1 MPLNAT
7 KNGAKDGKRKA
18 ENFSNSNLFLMTAA
32 GLSRPREAV
41 AIVDCWIW
49 QIATENLFSK
59 SLILQRQLFATANN
73 SRTQISLPRRH
84 RLKGRNSQI
93 DKKIRGRFPTTSYLE
108 THCEFLSN
116 PNLNKWRNLTAVCS
130 YHRSCKIVV
139 QSLYQKRRWQSRNC
153 AKSPKVISFCP
164 NRTFY
169 AKIANISND
178 LNDPND
184 SNTPVIREIYANI
197 RNKYLHK
204 IEKFSIFAVAN
215 TKN

>member
-1 MPLNAT
+1 MALKR
-7 KNGAKDGKRKA
+7 KNGSDAKPRAKA
-18 ENFSNSNLFLMTAA
+18 TCRLCRGRRSKSLRSRIKTENFSNSNLFLTTAA

-59 SLILQRQLFATANN
+59 SLIRQRQLFATANN

-116 PNLNKWRNLTAVCS
+116 PNLNK
-130 YHRSCKIVV
+130 
-139 QSLYQKRRWQSRNC
+139 
-153 AKSPKVISFCP
+153 
-164 NRTFY
+164 
-169 AKIANISND
+169 
-178 LNDPND
+178 
-184 SNTPVIREIYANI
+184 
-197 RNKYLHK
+197 
-204 IEKFSIFAVAN
+204 
-215 TKN
+215 

>member
-1 MPLNAT
+1 MKLENIIPITLSNDRSRFEQTERGCCNRRLLDLADCDWKFIFKVAYPTKPIICVSKQQPNADKSAT
-7 KNGAKDGKRKA
+7 PPQVERKKLA
-18 ENFSNSNLFLMTAA
+18 N
-32 GLSRPREAV
+32 
-41 AIVDCWIW
+41 
-49 QIATENLFSK
+49 
-59 SLILQRQLFATANN
+59 RQ
-73 SRTQISLPRRH
+73 
-84 RLKGRNSQI
+84 
-93 DKKIRGRFPTTSYLE
+93 KIRGRFPTTSYLE

-139 QSLYQKRRWQSRNC
+139 QSLYQKRRWQRWNC
-153 AKSPKVISFCP
+153 VKSPKVISFCP

-169 AKIANISND
+169 AKIANISNN

-184 SNTPVIREIYANI
+184 SNIPVIREIYAII
-197 RNKYLHK
+197 RNLYLQM